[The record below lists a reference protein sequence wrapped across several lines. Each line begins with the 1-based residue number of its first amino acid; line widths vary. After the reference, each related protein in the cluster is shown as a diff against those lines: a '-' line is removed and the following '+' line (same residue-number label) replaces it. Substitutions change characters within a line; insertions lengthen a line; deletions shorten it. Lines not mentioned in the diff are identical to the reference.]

1 MANYQDLI
9 NRGGTI
15 YNQATGQGY
24 SDPSQLATDLGI
36 APHQIDWSQI
46 TAAGGQ
52 GGSTTTNPITGFNT
66 AIMAKLKSYQGLS
79 SADLIKRQSAI
90 LKKMYQKQGQITPE
104 ENRVLS
110 PQQQSAIRGGQVS
123 ALQPELEATKGQIL
137 DRKEAQKRFLE
148 TVGVAQGFS
157 KQLEDVRGQQKDT
170 ALQALEIRAQ
180 AGDTLTQSEIN
191 NITELTG
198 WSSQDVQSYFDVA
211 SQAAQTDRTLQEL
224 KIANERKDLAAPAP
238 LQGTAGERL
247 APAIS
252 GAEDELRNNLQAGT
266 NYKYVDINKY
276 REIRANYAKQG
287 LSPENF
293 DSNFASYLSPE
304 DRIQFGIGSTTNIKA
319 LNDSSSTSNDSLSEG
334 Y

>member
-1 MANYQDLI
+1 MAQYQDLI
-9 NRGGTI
+9 NKGGTI
-15 YNQATGQGY
+15 HNQATGQAY

-52 GGSTTTNPITGFNT
+52 GETGTTTNPITGFNT

-90 LKKMYQKQGQITPE
+90 LKKMYQKQGQMTPE
-104 ENRVLS
+104 EQRVLS
-110 PQQQSAIRGGQVS
+110 PSQQSAIRGGQVS

-224 KIANERKDLAAPAP
+224 KIANERKDLAGGGDDDDGDDDK
-238 LQGTAGERL
+238 LVTAFRKAATG
-247 APAIS
+247 
-252 GAEDELRNNLQAGT
+252 
-266 NYKYVDINKY
+266 
-276 REIRANYAKQG
+276 
-287 LSPENF
+287 
-293 DSNFASYLSPE
+293 FAT
-304 DRIQFGIGSTTNIKA
+304 RIQNGKTTREQIIRELSAQYPQIDRGDIEA
-319 LNDSSSTSNDSLSEG
+319 LIYYELYPDSYVNRFN
-334 Y
+334 